1 MFENEFKIE
10 DLCTGTFSD
19 NLDRLGFKHQIASG
33 FQRNQRLTRFIG
45 RARTVMIELNDAA
58 DENLATGL
66 KYFETLG
73 KGDVIVVAGNGPY
86 AYFGQMM
93 SRLCMRQGI
102 EGVVID
108 GMSRDSIFT
117 NDKCILP
124 IYSKGYTPVD
134 IKGRGQVKA
143 VDIPII
149 VDGIIV
155 SPGDLVFADTDA
167 VCFVPRV
174 CEDELEKM
182 VRKEIQEEKKRVALI
197 NNGASVDEILSS
209 VDSF

>member
-10 DLCTGTFSD
+10 DLCSGMFSD
-19 NLDRLGFKHQIASG
+19 NLDRMGFKHQIASG
-33 FQRNQRLTRFIG
+33 FQRNQKLTRFIG
-45 RARTVMIELNDAA
+45 RARTVMIELDGAE
-58 DENLATGL
+58 DENLLTGL
-66 KYFETLG
+66 EFFETLG
-73 KGDVIVVAGNGPY
+73 KGDVIVVTGNGPY

-108 GMSRDSIFT
+108 GMTRDSIFT
-117 NDKCILP
+117 NDKCSLP
-124 IYSKGYTPVD
+124 IYSRGYTPVD

-143 VDIPII
+143 VNIPIV

-167 VCFVPRV
+167 VCFVPRI

-182 VRKEIQEEKKRVALI
+182 VRKEIQEEEKRVALI
-197 NNGASVDEILSS
+197 NNGASVAEILSN

>member
-1 MFENEFKIE
+1 MFEHEFKIE
-10 DLCTGTFSD
+10 DLCSGTFSD
-19 NLDRLGFKHQIASG
+19 NLDRMGYKNQIASG
-33 FQRNQRLTRFIG
+33 FQHNRRLTRFIG

-58 DENLATGL
+58 DENLSAGL
-66 KYFETLG
+66 SYFETLG

-102 EGVVID
+102 EGVVIN
-108 GMSRDSIFT
+108 GMTRDSIFT
-117 NDKCILP
+117 TENCSLP
-124 IYSKGYTPVD
+124 IFSKGYTPVD

-143 VDIPII
+143 VNVPIL

-182 VRKEIQEEKKRVALI
+182 VREEIREEAKRVALI
-197 NNGASVDEILSS
+197 NNGASVAEILSS